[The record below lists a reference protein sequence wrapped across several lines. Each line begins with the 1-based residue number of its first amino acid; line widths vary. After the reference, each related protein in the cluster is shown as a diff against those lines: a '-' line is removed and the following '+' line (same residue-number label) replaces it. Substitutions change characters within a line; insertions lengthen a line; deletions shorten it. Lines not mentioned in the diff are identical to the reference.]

1 MVDVAIVGSG
11 PYGLSLAAHLKE
23 LKVEFRIFG
32 RPMETW
38 LEHMPSGMR
47 LKSEGFASTLY
58 DPRSKLTL
66 SRYCEEQGLAYA
78 DIGLPIPLDTFTG
91 YGLEFQKRLV
101 PNLEV
106 KFVQAVSRSSS
117 GFQLFLSNGETASAR
132 RLIMAV
138 GLSYFEYL
146 PPALSPLP
154 EELATHSSKH
164 RTFNEFE
171 GRDVVVVG
179 AGASAADVAAAL
191 LDAGAR
197 VQIVA
202 RESVFRFH
210 DPPGPIPRP
219 LLERV
224 QAPMTGLGPGWRSW
238 MCVKAPLLFRQM
250 PEWFRLKVVRKHL
263 GPAGGYTVKDQ
274 VTGQASFHLGFKIN
288 QAAAQNGHVR
298 LHLSGLDGSS
308 RELVADHVIA
318 ATGYTTDLRRIPFLK
333 ADTLAPIRSVN
344 NTPVLSS
351 NFESSLPGLFFIG
364 AASANT
370 FGPLARFAY
379 GAGFTCRRLSRHLA
393 GLPRQ
398 QAANSEEHSRVA

>member
-23 LKVEFRIFG
+23 LGVEFRIFG

-47 LKSEGFASTLY
+47 LKSEGFASTLH
-58 DPRSKLTL
+58 DPRSIFTL
-66 SRYCEEQGLAYA
+66 GRYCEEQGLAYA
-78 DIGLPIPLDTFTG
+78 DIGLPIPLDTFTD

-106 KFVQAVSRSSS
+106 KFVEAVSRSSS

-138 GLSYFEYL
+138 GLSYFEYV
-146 PPALSPLP
+146 PPALSTLP

-164 RTFNEFE
+164 RTFNEFQ

-219 LLERV
+219 LLERM

-274 VTGQASFHLGFKIN
+274 VTGQASFHLGFKIT
-288 QAAAQNGHVR
+288 QAAAQNGQVR
-298 LHLSGLDGSS
+298 LRLTGRDGSS
-308 RELVADHVIA
+308 RELAADHVIA

-333 ADTLAPIRSVN
+333 ADTLTQIRSVEN
-344 NTPVLSS
+344 APVLSS

-379 GAGFTCRRLSRHLA
+379 GAGFASRRLSRHLA
-393 GLPRQ
+393 RLARPSIP
-398 QAANSEEHSRVA
+398 ASEQSSRVA